1 MILPSDIQ
9 YVFRGHKIRISREY
23 KGLFV
28 SVIAA
33 QKSRGELVSD
43 TIPHF
48 SYTREGHV
56 MSY

>member
-1 MILPSDIQ
+1 MCSGDTK
-9 YVFRGHKIRISREY
+9 YRISREY